1 MLYSKAWDSLMCP
14 LASLRAGPFDSA
26 QGRLC
31 GSEEKIILFSLPA
44 VELSRFAFG
53 SGKPKGLPYKTFS
66 RPAERDSLRCAFAC
80 ARAHSTPLRAGS
92 AAARKNPLID
102 IFSRP

>member
-44 VELSRFAFG
+44 VETAGYFQSSRRA
-53 SGKPKGLPYKTFS
+53 GL
-66 RPAERDSLRCAFAC
+66 AALRL
-80 ARAHSTPLRAGS
+80 RLRAEP
-92 AAARKNPLID
+92 AAARKNLLID